1 MTKHKEYGY
10 VRVSSKDQN
19 EDRQLIALRE
29 YGVAPELIF
38 CDKQSGKDFDR
49 PRYKLLMGLLAPK
62 DLVVVKSIDRLGRN
76 YEEILEQW
84 RIITKIKEADIL
96 ILDMPLLDTRSS
108 RDLTGRL
115 IADIVLQLMSYV
127 AQTEREA
134 IRTRQAE
141 GIEAAKQRGVRF
153 GPPRKQRPDDF
164 DALAQAWIQG
174 DITARKAAAKLD
186 VSHSTFLRWVRNESS
201 LCPAIPGLTRNP
213 GDGTVDSGINP
224 E

>member
-1 MTKHKEYGY
+1 LTKHKEYGY